1 MGVKANLNGFAPDLD
16 PETPGI
22 LVDCNAVIP
31 STAGLAS
38 ANSLVNTTYPALA
51 GVPTSGYVARLLDG
65 TKRVFVA
72 EGPRIQEAVSG
83 AWVDRSRSGG
93 YTGTTRMRWAT
104 FGNNV
109 LNANRTQ
116 VIGQAISGGGFT
128 DISGSPAASIIVTAA
143 GFVMA
148 LNVNQAQYGDAPDGW
163 HCSGIRDQTTW
174 TAAAATQCAYG
185 RLLDSPGAIKAG
197 AALGSDVV
205 AYKDDSMYLGRYVG
219 GQLIW
224 AWTRVPGDIGC
235 PGNEAVVVVGTQHF
249 FVGPSDFYI
258 FDGTV
263 PRPIGGAT
271 FNSAATPVREWF
283 FRNLNQQYRDRIFGV
298 ADIPRDLVY
307 WYYPSTASTGE
318 LDSCLVYNF
327 RTGQWGKQAITIQAA
342 LLYSSGQI
350 TYDNLG
356 TLYATYDTLP
366 DIAYDSSFWLADTQA
381 PAVLQG
387 GLLKTITG
395 EPGPSWMVTG
405 DYGDLSNFSMLRRVV
420 PRYRTAPTSATG
432 TNFYR
437 SSLGSPRMQDFTVP
451 MQRGR
456 FDFRRSAR
464 WHSYRFD
471 FPGRVAINGLE
482 IDVTGVTPE

>member
-1 MGVKANLNGFAPDLD
+1 MRAELKGFAPDLD
-16 PETPGI
+16 PETPGV
-22 LVDCNAVIP
+22 LMDCNAIVP
-31 STAGLAS
+31 TTKGLAA
-38 ANSLVNTTYPALA
+38 ANSLINTVYPALA
-51 GVPTSGYVARLLDG
+51 GTPSSAFVARLLDG
-65 TKRVFVA
+65 TKRVLVA
-72 EGPRIQEAVSG
+72 EGPRIQEASSG
-83 AWVDRSRSGG
+83 AWVDRSRTGG
-93 YTGTTRMRWAT
+93 YTGTNRMRWAV

-109 LNANRTQ
+109 LNANRSQ
-116 VIGQAISGGGFT
+116 VIGQAVPGSAFT
-128 DISGSPAASIIVTAA
+128 DIAGSPAASIIVTAA

-197 AALGSDVV
+197 AALGSDIV

-219 GQLIW
+219 PPLVW

-235 PGNEAVVVVGTQHF
+235 SGNESVVVVGTTHF
-249 FVGPSDFYI
+249 FIGPADIYV

-263 PRPIGGAT
+263 PRSLNA
-271 FNSAATPVREWF
+271 PVREWF
-283 FRNLNQQYRDRIFGV
+283 FANLNQQYRERIFGV

-318 LDSCLVYNF
+318 LDACLIYNF
-327 RTGQWGKQAITIQAA
+327 RTNEWGKQAIGVQAA
-342 LLYSSGQI
+342 LLYSSGQV
-350 TYDNLG
+350 TYDSLG
-356 TLYATYDTLP
+356 SLYTTYDSLP

-381 PAVLQG
+381 PAVLQNG
-387 GLLKTITG
+387 ILKTVTG
-395 EPGPSWMVTG
+395 EPGPSWILTG
-405 DYGDLSNFSMLRRVV
+405 DFGDLTNYSMLRRVT
-420 PRYRTAPTSATG
+420 PRFRTTPASASG

-437 SSLGSPRMQDFTVP
+437 SNLGDARVQDFTVT
-451 MQRGR
+451 MSRGR

-471 FPGRVAINGLE
+471 FPGRVAINGLDMD
-482 IDVTGVTPE
+482 ITGVTAE